1 MRKGT
6 IKQRISEIR
15 HEIKTT
21 PYHKGTE
28 HHIGRLR
35 ARIAR
40 LEDQLLQE
48 RLRGSRG
55 GGDGSGYAIPKSG
68 DATVVLVGFP
78 SVGKSTLLNAL
89 TNAQS
94 KTGSYPFTTLGVV
107 PGMMRYRGAG
117 IQILDVPGLILGAA
131 KGRGR
136 GKEVLS
142 VVRTADLIILLV
154 DHSDLSQQKTILSE
168 LEDAAIRVDGKK
180 PLVIINKKNKGGI
193 LIKNSRAM
201 KGFNGQTAIGIAEEL
216 GVKNA
221 EIFIKEKSI
230 TQKEFIDALLGNRV
244 YIPSLTII
252 GKSDLLHPNE
262 VETIRKKFPHAL
274 LISPNTGKGIN
285 NLKKEIFEKLAL
297 IRIFLRP
304 KDREPDFSEPLI
316 VKKGTTVAGVAKK
329 IGRVLEGKK
338 SAYVW
343 GKSVKYPGQ
352 LVGINHV
359 LKDKD
364 IVSFNG

>member
-40 LEDQLLQE
+40 LKDQLLRE
-48 RLRGSRG
+48 RLRGGRKG
-55 GGDGSGYAIPKSG
+55 GGGGYAIPKSG

-94 KTGSYPFTTLGVV
+94 KTGSYPFTTLGVI
-107 PGMMRYRGAG
+107 PGMMRYRGAE
-117 IQILDVPGLILGAA
+117 IQILDVPGLISGAA
-131 KGRGR
+131 KGKGRGR
-136 GKEVLS
+136 EVLS
-142 VVRTADLIILLV
+142 VVRTANLIVLLI
-154 DHSDLSQQKTILSE
+154 DHSDFNQQKAILDE
-168 LEDAAIRVDGKK
+168 LEDAAIRVDRKK
-180 PLVIINKKNKGGI
+180 PVVIINKKIRGGI
-193 LIKNSRAM
+193 LIKNNRVM
-201 KGFNGQTAIGIAEEL
+201 KDFNNETAIGIAEEL
-216 GVKNA
+216 GLKNA
-221 EIFIKEKSI
+221 EILIKEKTI
-230 TQKEFIDALLGNRV
+230 TQEEFIDALLNNRV
-244 YIPSLTII
+244 YIPSITTI
-252 GKSDLLHPNE
+252 GKSDLLHSDE
-262 VETIRKKFPHAL
+262 VETIRKKFPQAL
-274 LISPNTGKGIN
+274 LISPETGKGIN
-285 NLKKEIFEKLAL
+285 DLKKEIFKKLAL
-297 IRIFLRP
+297 IRIFLKP
-304 KDREPDFSEPLI
+304 KDGEPDFSKPLI
-316 VKKGTTVAGVAKK
+316 AKKGITVAGVAKK

-343 GKSVKYPGQ
+343 GKSVKYSGQ
-352 LVGINHV
+352 LVGINHI

-364 IVSFNG
+364 IVSF

>member
-1 MRKGT
+1 MGKKT
-6 IKQRISEIR
+6 TKNRISEIR

-40 LEDQLLQE
+40 LKDQLLRE
-48 RLRGSRG
+48 RLQGGRRGSG
-55 GGDGSGYAIPKSG
+55 GGYAISKSG

-94 KTGSYPFTTLGVV
+94 KTGSYPFTTLGVI
-107 PGMMRYRGAG
+107 PGMTKYRGAE

-131 KGRGR
+131 KGKGRGR
-136 GKEVLS
+136 EVLS

-154 DHSDLSQQKTILSE
+154 DYKDFNQQKEILRE
-168 LEDAAIRVDGKK
+168 LENAAIRVDKKK
-180 PLVIINKKNKGGI
+180 PAVIINKKTRGGI
-193 LIKNSRAM
+193 LIKSSRVM
-201 KGFNGQTAIGIAEEL
+201 KGFDDQIAIGIAEEL
-216 GVKNA
+216 GLKNA
-221 EIFIKEKSI
+221 EILIREKNI
-230 TQKEFIDALLGNRV
+230 TQKEFIDALLNNRV
-244 YIPSLTII
+244 YIPSITII
-252 GKSDLLHPNE
+252 GKSDLLRPNE
-262 VETIRKKFPHAL
+262 VETIRKKFPQTL
-274 LISPNTGKGIN
+274 LISPETGKGIN
-285 NLKKEIFEKLAL
+285 NLKKEIFKKLAL
-297 IRIFLRP
+297 IRIFLKP

-316 VKKGTTVAGVAKK
+316 VKEGVIVADVAEK
-329 IGRVLEGKK
+329 IGQALESKK

-352 LVGINHV
+352 LVGVNHV

-364 IVSFNG
+364 IVSFNE

>member
-6 IKQRISEIR
+6 IKQRIGEIR

-35 ARIAR
+35 ARIAH
-40 LEDQLLQE
+40 LKDQLLRE
-48 RLRGSRG
+48 RLRGCRRG
-55 GGDGSGYAIPKSG
+55 GGGGYAIPKSG

-94 KTGSYPFTTLGVV
+94 KTGSYPFTTLGVI
-107 PGMMRYRGAG
+107 PGMMKYRGAE

-131 KGRGR
+131 KGKGRGR
-136 GKEVLS
+136 EVLS

-154 DHSDLSQQKTILSE
+154 DYRDFNQQKAILSE
-168 LEDAAIRVDGKK
+168 LESAAIRVNKKK
-180 PLVIINKKNKGGI
+180 PVVIINKKTRGGI
-193 LIKNSRAM
+193 LIKNNRVM
-201 KGFNGQTAIGIAEEL
+201 KDFNNKTAIGIAEEL
-216 GVKNA
+216 GLKNA
-221 EIFIKEKSI
+221 EILIKEKTI
-230 TQKEFIDALLGNRV
+230 TQKEFIDALLNNRV
-244 YIPSLTII
+244 YIPSITTI
-252 GKSDLLHPNE
+252 GKSDLLRPNE
-262 VETIRKKFPHAL
+262 VETIRKKFPQTL
-274 LISPNTGKGIN
+274 LISPETDKGVN
-285 NLKKEIFEKLAL
+285 ELKKEIFRKLAL
-297 IRIFLRP
+297 IRIFLKP
-304 KDREPDFSEPLI
+304 KDEEPDFSKPLI
-316 VKKGTTVAGVAKK
+316 AKKGITVADVAEK

-338 SAYVW
+338 GAHVW
-343 GKSVKYPGQ
+343 GKSVRYPGQ

-364 IVSFNG
+364 IVSF